1 MRIYFAYNQSECKP
15 FLKKNYI
22 CINLVK
28 AINKPEVSSKT
39 AINGR
44 EMRETFHRV
53 KVCEDIHEALCPED
67 E

>member
-1 MRIYFAYNQSECKP
+1 MTTHSVNL
-15 FLKKNYI
+15 FLKKYI

-39 AINGR
+39 AIDGR
-44 EMRETFHRV
+44 EMRQTFHRV
-53 KVCEDIHEALCPED
+53 KACKDIHEALCPED

>member
-1 MRIYFAYNQSECKP
+1 MRIYFAYNYSVCKP
-15 FLKKNYI
+15 FKKNYI
-22 CINLVK
+22 CVNLVK

-44 EMRETFHRV
+44 EMRQTFHRV
-53 KVCEDIHEALCPED
+53 KVCEDIHEALCTED